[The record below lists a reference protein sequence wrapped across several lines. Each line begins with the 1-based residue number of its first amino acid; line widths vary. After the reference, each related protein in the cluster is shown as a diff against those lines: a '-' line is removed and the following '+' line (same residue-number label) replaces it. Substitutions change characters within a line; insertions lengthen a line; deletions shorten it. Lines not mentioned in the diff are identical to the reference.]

1 MKYEI
6 NTVLLIVGLSTG
18 TLCARSSSNF
28 VFNMLLPV
36 YLIFRVSK
44 YGKPRRKCF
53 SGGENRTC
61 IIIETRAV
69 CAFLGL
75 VCWWEPATLCPQ
87 GQARSVFRAHAVHL
101 RDDPVFWL
109 QTESEY
115 MLRRMYTF
123 WTWQQCPALDYRQ
136 PLEYRSTI
144 KYVTISIP
152 ANFVFTSYLYWF
164 SRHYSI
170 STGFR
175 M

>member
-75 VCWWEPATLCPQ
+75 VCWWEPATLCPKGRREAFFVHMRWPCVMTQ
-87 GQARSVFRAHAVHL
+87 YSDCRRNQSAR
-101 RDDPVFWL
+101 
-109 QTESEY
+109 
-115 MLRRMYTF
+115 YTF
-123 WTWQQCPALDYRQ
+123 WAWQQCPALDYRQ
-136 PLEYRSTI
+136 PLEYLSTI
-144 KYVTISIP
+144 KYVTMSIP
-152 ANFVFTSYLYWF
+152 GNFVFTSYLYWF